1 MFASAQVLSAQTVPD
16 MHQSRLFAPPG
27 RPRPLARR
35 LAIHNRV
42 VRRVR
47 STLEAAGFQEIPAS
61 GPEPLSVLDAMIER
75 GFPALWCEHQVQGPP
90 DATGQRQLPVY
101 RVITARSTAHGLNEL
116 ADLMENLLKD
126 VTGALGAEL
135 LGGMQVTRLD
145 RSLHSPHLRLR
156 HSEAVAVAHGRG
168 WEVGPGD
175 DLPPD
180 VEAAL
185 VRHGGN
191 LPLLVTHWP
200 TALKAGLVTCEPGVS
215 ARIKYLAPYA
225 GEIMDGGIEDGAM
238 PRAGFSLGIGRL
250 LQYLMG
256 LGSIADTEIL
266 PRMAKPSAQARA

>member
-1 MFASAQVLSAQTVPD
+1 MFASAQVLTSQTVPE

-42 VRRVR
+42 VRRMR
-47 STLEAAGFQEIPAS
+47 SFLEAAGFQEIPAS
-61 GPEPLSVLDAMIER
+61 GPEPVAVLDAMLER

-90 DATGQRQLPVY
+90 DAAGHRRLPVY
-101 RVITARSTAHGLNEL
+101 RVITARSTALGMNEL

-126 VTGALGAEL
+126 VTGSLGAEL
-135 LGGMQVTRLD
+135 LGGTQVTRLD

-156 HSEAVAVAHGRG
+156 HSEAVVAAHDRG
-168 WEVGPGD
+168 WEVGAGD
-175 DLPPD
+175 DLSPD
-180 VEAAL
+180 VEATL
-185 VRHGGN
+185 VRNGGN

-200 TALKAGLVTCEPGVS
+200 ATLKAGLVTCEPGVS

-225 GEIMDGGIEDGAM
+225 GEIMDGGIESDTM

-266 PRMAKPSAQARA
+266 PRMAKSSAQARA